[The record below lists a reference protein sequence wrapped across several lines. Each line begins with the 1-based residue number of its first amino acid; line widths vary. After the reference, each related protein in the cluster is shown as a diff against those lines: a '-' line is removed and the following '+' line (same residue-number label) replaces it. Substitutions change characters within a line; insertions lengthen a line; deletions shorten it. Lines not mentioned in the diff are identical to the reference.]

1 MHRAQVYPTHE
12 ITHGRGHTIS
22 GKIANERQSDTNEA
36 ELMDCVRMAKATL
49 SQRVTNADAQMAG
62 IFDPTFELTR
72 HLRCDIRQEIIHP
85 TKNAV

>member
-1 MHRAQVYPTHE
+1 
-12 ITHGRGHTIS
+12 
-22 GKIANERQSDTNEA
+22 
-36 ELMDCVRMAKATL
+36 MDCVVAKATL